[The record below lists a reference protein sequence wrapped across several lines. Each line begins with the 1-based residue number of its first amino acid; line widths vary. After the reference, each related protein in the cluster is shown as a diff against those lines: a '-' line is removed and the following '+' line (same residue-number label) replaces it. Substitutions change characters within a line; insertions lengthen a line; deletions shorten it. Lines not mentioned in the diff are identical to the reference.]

1 MLNRA
6 TPRRYFRKQA
16 FFDIVDQLC
25 RPYMFITYSHWMPTK
40 DPKDG
45 PPARIELRIPIPCF
59 LDKTWN
65 LYWLRAALLLAQP
78 LQHSPGGQSFTH
90 VFLLGRVCNL
100 PGEWSRLHRHQQPDI
115 NVRHAPCCM
124 PWHSWGT
131 LTILVSKQYHERI
144 KGFVPSMPHLFEDIL
159 QSFVQQ
165 LQRCYSE
172 PRTLQWYRFTLR
184 QALNREMYEV
194 RFHPCV

>member
-1 MLNRA
+1 
-6 TPRRYFRKQA
+6 
-16 FFDIVDQLC
+16 
-25 RPYMFITYSHWMPTK
+25 MFITYGHWMPTK
-40 DPKDG
+40 DFKDG

-59 LDKTWN
+59 LDKIWN

-90 VFLLGRVCNL
+90 VFLLGRVCSL
-100 PGEWSRLHRHQQPDI
+100 PGEWSCLHRHQQPDI

-124 PWHSWGT
+124 PGHSW
-131 LTILVSKQYHERI
+131 
-144 KGFVPSMPHLFEDIL
+144 HLFENIL
-159 QSFVQQ
+159 QSFKQQ
-165 LQRCYSE
+165 LQRCHSE
-172 PRTLQWYRFTLR
+172 PRTSQWYRFTLR